1 MFTST
6 HKSLAVITLL
16 GLSTVFLG
24 FSWSMIDLAAG
35 GSGPTIAA
43 PDSADHGQEILVEAS
58 SDNPGLRVVVTDANG
73 NEIYDSDEDPGA
85 NEQPAADGGGTLTSS
100 VHIPEDAE
108 GPLTITAQDDSGAV
122 TTKTGTLS
130 PS

>member
-1 MFTST
+1 MFTNA

-16 GLSTVFLG
+16 GLSTIFLG
-24 FSWSMIDLAAG
+24 FGWAMTDLAAG
-35 GSGPTIAA
+35 GGGPTITA
-43 PDSADHGQEILVEAS
+43 PDSTRSGDTLPTEATP
-58 SDNPGLRVVVTDANG
+58 D
-73 NEIYDSDEDPGA
+73 EIYDSDEDPGA

-122 TTKTGTLS
+122 TTKTVTLS
-130 PS
+130 QN

>member
-24 FSWSMIDLAAG
+24 FGWAMTDLAAG
-35 GSGPTIAA
+35 GGGPTITA
-43 PDSADHGQEILVEAS
+43 PDSTRSGDTLPIEAT

-122 TTKTGTLS
+122 TTKTVTLS
-130 PS
+130 QN